1 VNVSGDFKV
10 QNGKSFIQM
19 HEAWVQRVRFEE
31 EKQSWL
37 QYFLYSN
44 IRQLGTYQ
52 KSCKPESNKSMVVMD
67 PAAELYQKL
76 AFLFLLPIADQLPLC
91 TL

>member
-1 VNVSGDFKV
+1 
-10 QNGKSFIQM
+10 
-19 HEAWVQRVRFEE
+19 
-31 EKQSWL
+31 
-37 QYFLYSN
+37 
-44 IRQLGTYQ
+44 
-52 KSCKPESNKSMVVMD
+52 VMD